1 MVLRKTHC
9 YEKKFGCY
17 TSKYE
22 LRNIAGNHVR
32 MVVCFFAAEYRAFG
46 DSTASRLYLPDKKSI
61 IRPIKKQNIVPEGE
75 FICIPVRCISF
86 KGDGGMY
93 EIDKEKFGAF
103 VAQLRKEQGITQ
115 KELAQKVYISDKA
128 VSKWERGL
136 SMPDITL
143 LIPLSQALG
152 VTVTE
157 LLECRRLEQVPMDS
171 GQVEELMHKVITY
184 SEETPAQRQKRR
196 RQEIVLFGVSLV
208 TVVLETLGLWA
219 IGYSW
224 EKIGLNLLIYEPL
237 FFAFSGY
244 FCFFS
249 KDKLPKYYDE
259 YEIDAYSDGIF
270 RMNMPGI
277 HFNNRNWLPIKRA
290 AIRGMLISAMALPVL
305 YFLCGLLFP
314 VTVETTFVFVC
325 LPLFFIAFFG
335 PMYVAAKKY
344 E

>member
-1 MVLRKTHC
+1 
-9 YEKKFGCY
+9 
-17 TSKYE
+17 
-22 LRNIAGNHVR
+22 
-32 MVVCFFAAEYRAFG
+32 
-46 DSTASRLYLPDKKSI
+46 
-61 IRPIKKQNIVPEGE
+61 
-75 FICIPVRCISF
+75 
-86 KGDGGMY
+86 MY
-93 EIDKEKFGAF
+93 EIDKEKFGSF

-196 RQEIVLFGVSLV
+196 RQEMVLFGVSLV

-219 IGYSW
+219 MGYSW

-244 FCFFS
+244 FCFF
-249 KDKLPKYYDE
+249 
-259 YEIDAYSDGIF
+259 
-270 RMNMPGI
+270 
-277 HFNNRNWLPIKRA
+277 
-290 AIRGMLISAMALPVL
+290 
-305 YFLCGLLFP
+305 
-314 VTVETTFVFVC
+314 
-325 LPLFFIAFFG
+325 
-335 PMYVAAKKY
+335 
-344 E
+344 